1 MNANPLDHTRL
12 PGRSRRRGSVAQ
24 PPYLDIA
31 IHEDAGSIRVYDP
44 RVFHA
49 GRRAFCRRLLEAA
62 CQQPG
67 IAKAE
72 LDLASATCRIAFD
85 PGSATSHRMA
95 QVFSTAVRQ
104 ALADPAGSV
113 RSPWWQPTPRWSALT
128 AYQREDEVSVW
139 ETLEAKPGR
148 IRLRHRGLPAD
159 RDRAGLSRL
168 AGTLAGLEGVDRCRV
183 SAWSRALMIESRLEG
198 PLADQLLDRLE
209 RALRS
214 WQAAESSRPE
224 RSTEALTAS
233 HDDPI
238 EVATGAKR
246 ILYLALAGGCFAMTL
261 VGLAVPGI
269 PTVPCLLATSYYLAR
284 SSPRLD
290 AMLRR
295 TAFFGPILDEWEQH
309 HGLSWSSKGRLIG
322 LTLAIVVVTVAL
334 APLSPVALIL
344 ILLIASLSLAGIAR
358 LPALSQEPQAA
369 VPPGQPPR
377 LALPSP

>member
-1 MNANPLDHTRL
+1 
-12 PGRSRRRGSVAQ
+12 VAQ
-24 PPYLDIA
+24 PPCLDIA

-62 CQQPG
+62 CRQPG
-67 IAKAE
+67 IAQAE

-95 QVFSTAVRQ
+95 QVFSTAVQQ
-104 ALADPAGSV
+104 ALADPASSA
-113 RSPWWQPTPRWSALT
+113 RSSWWQPTPRWSTLT
-128 AYQREDEVSVW
+128 AYRLDDEVSVW
-139 ETLEAKPGR
+139 ETLKAKPGR
-148 IRLRHRGLPAD
+148 IRLRHRGLPGD
-159 RDRAGLSRL
+159 RDRDRGRAGLSRL
-168 AGTLAGLEGVDRCRV
+168 AGTLAGLEGVDQCRV
-183 SAWSRALMIESRLEG
+183 SAWSRAITIESRLES
-198 PLADQLLDRLE
+198 PLAGQLAGRLE

-214 WQAAESSRPE
+214 WQAAEATRAE
-224 RSTEALTAS
+224 RSTEAPTAG
-233 HDDPI
+233 HDDPV
-238 EVATGAKR
+238 EVASGARR

-358 LPALSQEPQAA
+358 LPALSEGPRAA

-377 LALPSP
+377 LALPPP